1 MFENIIN
8 IIKLLTNNKSFIKY
22 LIIIL
27 ILFINNLICIFIIDN
42 MEGKLTVINDQYN
55 KIKQLNNNKFIL
67 KHLFKEDK
75 NNIKNFKNYVKE
87 SLKNN
92 RSEVININTIDSKQ
106 LYNITVET
114 IQFDL
119 TFIHDKFIFELLEL
133 IQNYSP
139 GFVRVTDVYIEKT
152 NKFNINQN
160 NLNVRILCEIYTK

>member
-1 MFENIIN
+1 MFDNIN
-8 IIKLLTNNKSFIKY
+8 ISKLFTNNKSFIKY
-22 LIIIL
+22 LIIII
-27 ILFINNLICIFIIDN
+27 ILFITNLSCTFIINDI
-42 MEGKLTVINDQYN
+42 EDKLVVINDQYN
-55 KIKQLNNNKFIL
+55 KLKQINNNEFIL

-75 NNIKNFKNYVKE
+75 NNTQNFKNYVKE
-87 SLKNN
+87 YLNNN
-92 RSEVININTIDSKQ
+92 RSEVININTVNSKQ

-139 GFVRVTDVYIEKT
+139 GFVRITDVCVEKT

-160 NLNVRILCEIYTK
+160 NLNVRMLCEIYTK